1 MIQMAAQRNWKA
13 RFKKRVLLR
22 WQLYLFILLP
32 LVHLAI
38 FSYVPMVGAQIAFRR
53 YNFIDG
59 IWNSPW
65 VGFDQFQ
72 RFFSLPIFSQI
83 LYNTLFVSIYGLI
96 VGFTLPI
103 ILALML
109 NAFPFMKL
117 KKTFQ
122 TVSYIPHFISVAVV
136 IGMMQQ
142 LFSPRIGGVGNIYY
156 ALSGELMPNF
166 FARASAFPHLFVWST
181 VWQGIG
187 FGSIIYLAAL
197 SSIDPGLHEAAQ
209 IDGAS
214 RFKRVLHIDFPGIK
228 PTVVIMLILAFGAIM
243 NVGFERAFLLQTPL
257 NLSRSEV
264 IATYVFK
271 VGMVFG
277 IGDFSFATAIG
288 LFNSVVNFIMLLTVN
303 MIAGRISE
311 YRLL

>member
-1 MIQMAAQRNWKA
+1 MAANTSWKV
-13 RFKKRVLLR
+13 RFKKSILPR
-22 WQLYLFILLP
+22 WQLYLFILPP
-32 LVHLAI
+32 LIHLII
-38 FSYVPMVGAQIAFRR
+38 FSYIPMLGAQIAFRR
-53 YNFIDG
+53 YNLVDG

-65 VGFDQFQ
+65 VGMDQFT
-72 RFFSLPIFSQI
+72 RLFSLPIFTQI
-83 LYNTLFVSIYGLI
+83 LYNTLYVSIYGLI
-96 VGFTLPI
+96 VGFTLPV

-109 NAFPFMKL
+109 NAFPFLKM

-142 LFSPRIGGVGNIYY
+142 LFSPRVGGIGNIYY
-156 ALSGELMPNF
+156 AITGNLMPNF
-166 FARASAFPHLFVWST
+166 FASSDAFPHLFVWST

-187 FGSIIYLAAL
+187 FSSIIYIAAL
-197 SSIDPGLHEAAQ
+197 SSIDPGLHEAAE

-271 VGMVFG
+271 VGLVFG
-277 IGDFSFATAIG
+277 VGDFSFATAIG
-288 LFNSVVNFIMLLTVN
+288 LFNSVVNFIMLLSVN
-303 MIAGRISE
+303 FIAGKIGE
-311 YRLL
+311 QRLL